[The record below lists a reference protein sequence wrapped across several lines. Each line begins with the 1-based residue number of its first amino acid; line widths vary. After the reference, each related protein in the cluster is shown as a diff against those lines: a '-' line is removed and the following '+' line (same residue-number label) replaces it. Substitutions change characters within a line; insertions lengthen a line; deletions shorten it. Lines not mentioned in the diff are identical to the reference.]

1 MLILKGETN
10 MDDCIFCKIIRN
22 EIPNVTIYE
31 DDDIKAFFDI
41 SQVTPGHTLVVPKK
55 HVKNIFEYDEDL
67 AEKVFKK
74 IPMLAR
80 AIKAS
85 NKDIIGMNI
94 CQNNGEI
101 AYQSVMH
108 SHVHLVPRYSSDDDF
123 SMTWGDNTGKASNEE
138 LQQRADNI
146 KKNLEG

>member
-1 MLILKGETN
+1 

-22 EIPNVTIYE
+22 EIPSTTIYE

-55 HVKNIFEYDEDL
+55 HVKDIFAYDEDL
-67 AEKVFKK
+67 AERVFKK
-74 IPMLAR
+74 IPMIAR

-85 NKDIIGMNI
+85 NPDIKGMNI

-108 SHVHLVPRYSSDDDF
+108 SHIHLVPRYSNNDDF
-123 SMTWGDNTGKASNEE
+123 SMHWGDNTGLASDAE
-138 LQQRADNI
+138 LQARADKI
-146 KKNLEG
+146 KQNLED

>member
-1 MLILKGETN
+1 
-10 MDDCIFCKIIRN
+10 MDDCVFCKIIN
-22 EIPNVTIYE
+22 GDIPSTTIYE

-55 HVKNIFEYDEDL
+55 HVKDIFAYDEDL
-67 AEKVFKK
+67 AERVFKK
-74 IPMLAR
+74 IPMIAR

-85 NKDIIGMNI
+85 NSKIIGMNI

-108 SHVHLVPRYSSDDDF
+108 SHIHLVPRYSKDDDF
-123 SMTWGDNTGKASNEE
+123 SMHWGDNTGLASNEE
-138 LQQRADNI
+138 LQKRADNI
-146 KKNLEG
+146 KQHLEA

>member
-1 MLILKGETN
+1 
-10 MDDCIFCKIIRN
+10 MDDCIFCKIINN
-22 EIPNVTIYE
+22 EIPSTTIYE

-55 HVKNIFEYDEDL
+55 HVQNIFEYDEEL
-67 AEKVFKK
+67 AQKVFKK
-74 IPMLAR
+74 IPMIAR
-80 AIKAS
+80 AIKES
-85 NKDIIGMNI
+85 NPDIIGMNI

-108 SHVHLVPRYSSDDDF
+108 SHFHLVPRYSKDDAF
-123 SMTWGDNTGKASNEE
+123 SMHWGDNTGKASNEE

-146 KKNLEG
+146 KKNLED

>member
-1 MLILKGETN
+1 

-22 EIPNVTIYE
+22 EIPSTTIYE

-55 HVKNIFEYDEDL
+55 HVKDIFAYDEDL
-67 AEKVFKK
+67 AERVFKK
-74 IPMLAR
+74 VPMIAR
-80 AIKAS
+80 AIKES
-85 NKDIIGMNI
+85 NPDIIGMNI

-108 SHVHLVPRYSSDDDF
+108 SHIHLVPRYSKDDDF
-123 SMTWGDNTGKASNEE
+123 SMHWGDNTGVASNEE
-138 LQQRADNI
+138 LQARADKI
-146 KKNLEG
+146 KQHLEA